1 MSEANVVTK
10 GNMEKK
16 NKKKEANLSVNK
28 FIKENGM
35 LIALLAVV
43 VIFQILTKG
52 IMLKPL
58 NITNL
63 IQQNGYVLILAVGML
78 LVVIIGTVDLAVGSV
93 SAFVGAIAGVVM
105 VNKGINPVISILIAI
120 AIGMI
125 VGAVQGYWI
134 AYKDIPGFVVT
145 LAGQLIFRGFT
156 MIILNGKTIAPFPTS
171 FANLGS
177 GFIPPLFYFQIGSGY
192 LVGSSIIVGVILSVI
207 VLLNNLRNRKK
218 LEKYKFDT
226 DPMGIFIMKI
236 AISIVVI
243 NASTIV
249 LASYKGIP
257 NILVIAGIIIVIYT
271 FITTKTVFGRQV
283 YAVGGNKKAAALS
296 GVKVAKTQFL
306 VFVNMGL
313 MAALAGLAY
322 AARVNSAQPKAGVNF
337 ELDALAACYIGGAS
351 TSGGTGR
358 VMGAVVGGLV
368 MGVLNN
374 GMSLMGVDNN
384 WQQAIKG
391 FVLLF
396 AVVFDL
402 YSKKKK

>member
-1 MSEANVVTK
+1 MGEVKIENNKMDTA
-10 GNMEKK
+10 K
-16 NKKKEANLSVNK
+16 NKKGMNLSANK

-43 VIFQILTKG
+43 LIFQILTKG

-93 SAFVGAIAGVVM
+93 SAFIGAVAGVVM
-105 VNKGINPVISILIAI
+105 VNKGINPVLSILISI
-120 AIGMI
+120 GIGMA
-125 VGAVQGYWI
+125 VGAIQGYWI
-134 AYKDIPGFVVT
+134 AYKEIPGFVVT

-177 GFIPPLFYFQIGSGY
+177 GFIPPLFYFQAGSQY
-192 LVGSSIIVGVILSVI
+192 FVGSSIIIGIILSV
-207 VLLNNLRNRKK
+207 VVVAKNYFGRKK
-218 LEKYKFDT
+218 LEKYKFNT
-226 DPMGIFIMKI
+226 ESKGLYI
-236 AISIVVI
+236 AKTIISVIVI
-243 NASTIV
+243 NAATIV

-257 NILVIAGIIIVIYT
+257 NILVIAGVIIIIYT

-368 MGVLNN
+368 MGGLIN
-374 GMSLMGVDNN
+374 GMSLLGVDNN

>member
-1 MSEANVVTK
+1 MSEAKVVANSNIQEK
-10 GNMEKK
+10 GKVEK
-16 NKKKEANLSVNK
+16 STFNK
-28 FIKENGM
+28 FMKDNGM
-35 LIALLAVV
+35 LVALLVV
-43 VIFQILTKG
+43 VLIFSVLTKG

-78 LVVIIGTVDLAVGSV
+78 LVVIVGTVDLAVGSV
-93 SAFVGAIAGVVM
+93 CAFVGAIAGVLM
-105 VNKGINPVISILIAI
+105 VNKGMNPVVSVVLSLVVGVA
-120 AIGMI
+120 

-134 AYKDIPGFVVT
+134 SYKAIPGFVVT
-145 LAGQLIFRGFT
+145 LAGQLIFRGFS
-156 MIILNGKTIAPFPTS
+156 MIMLNGKTIAPFPNG

-177 GFIPPLFYFQIGSGY
+177 GFIPPLFYFKMGDIY
-192 LVGSSIIVGVILSVI
+192 LVGSAIIVGVILSAIMV
-207 VLLNNLRNRKK
+207 LNNIQGRKK
-218 LEKYKFDT
+218 LQKYNFNVDHQSMFLAKNIISVIVI
-226 DPMGIFIMKI
+226 MGGTF
-236 AISIVVI
+236 
-243 NASTIV
+243 V

-257 NILVIAGIIIVIYT
+257 NILVIAGVLIAIYS

-296 GVKVAKTQFL
+296 GVNVDKITFL

-351 TSGGTGR
+351 TAGGTGR
-358 VMGAVVGGLV
+358 ILGAVVGGLV

>member
-1 MSEANVVTK
+1 MSELRTVIN
-10 GNMEKK
+10 
-16 NKKKEANLSVNK
+16 NKSNKETNKVAKSSVNK

-35 LIALLAVV
+35 LIALLAVI

-78 LVVIIGTVDLAVGSV
+78 LVVITGSVDLAVGSIC
-93 SAFVGAIAGVVM
+93 AFVGALAGVFM
-105 VNKGINPVISILIAI
+105 VNHGIGVIPSIIVAL
-120 AIGMI
+120 AIGCL
-125 VGAVQGYWI
+125 VGAFQGYWI
-134 AYKDIPGFVVT
+134 SYKLIPSFVVT
-145 LAGQLIFRGFT
+145 LAGQLIFRGLT

-177 GFIPPLFYFQIGSGY
+177 GFIPPIFYLVINENYF
-192 LVGSSIIVGVILSVI
+192 VGSSLILGIIISVI
-207 VLLNNLRNRKK
+207 YILRNIK
-218 LEKYKFDT
+218 LRNKAREYSFDVESKN
-226 DPMGIFIMKI
+226 IFLIKNI
-236 AISIVVI
+236 LCVVVI
-243 NASTIV
+243 NVATIV

-257 NILVIAGIIIVIYT
+257 NILIIASLLILLYS
-271 FITTKTVFGRQV
+271 FITNKTVFGRQV

-296 GVKVAKTQFL
+296 GVKIDKVQFL

-374 GMSLMGVDNN
+374 GMSLLGVDNN

-391 FVLLF
+391 LVLLF

-402 YSKKKK
+402 YSKKNK

>member
-1 MSEANVVTK
+1 MGETK
-10 GNMEKK
+10 MEIKDVEK
-16 NKKKEANLSVNK
+16 SKDKKKMNLSANK
-28 FIKENGM
+28 FMKENGM

-43 VIFQILTKG
+43 LIFQILTKG

-93 SAFVGAIAGVVM
+93 SAFIGAVAGVVM
-105 VNKGINPVISILIAI
+105 VNKGMNPVISVLISI
-120 AIGMI
+120 AIGMG
-125 VGAVQGYWI
+125 VGAIQGYWI
-134 AYKDIPGFVVT
+134 AYKEIPGFVVT

-177 GFIPPLFYFQIGSGY
+177 GFIPPLFYFQSGSQY
-192 LVGSSIIVGVILSVI
+192 FVGSAIIIGVVLSVI
-207 VLLNNLRNRKK
+207 LVLSNYLNRKK
-218 LEKYKFDT
+218 LEKYNFNT
-226 DPMGIFIMKI
+226 ESRGIFIAKTVVSVI
-236 AISIVVI
+236 VI
-243 NASTIV
+243 NAATFV
-249 LASYKGIP
+249 LAAYKGIP
-257 NILVIAGIIIVIYT
+257 NILIIVGIIIVIYT

-296 GVKVAKTQFL
+296 GVRVAKTQFL

-313 MAALAGLAY
+313 MAAVAGLAY
-322 AARVNSAQPKAGVNF
+322 AARVNSSQPKAGVNF

-374 GMSLMGVDNN
+374 GMSLLGVDNN

>member
-1 MSEANVVTK
+1 MSEAGVKVKDLNK
-10 GNMEKK
+10 AEEK
-16 NKKKEANLSVNK
+16 NKEHLSANK

-43 VIFQILTKG
+43 LIFQILTKG

-93 SAFVGAIAGVVM
+93 CAFIGAVAGVVM
-105 VNKGINPVISILIAI
+105 VNRGMNPVISILISI
-120 AIGMI
+120 AIGMG
-125 VGAVQGYWI
+125 VGAIQGYWI
-134 AYKDIPGFVVT
+134 AYRDIPGFVVT
-145 LAGQLIFRGFT
+145 LAGQLIFRGFS
-156 MIILNGKTIAPFPTS
+156 MILLNGKTIAPFPTS

-177 GFIPPLFYFQIGSGY
+177 GFIPPLFYFQAGSQY
-192 LVGSSIIVGVILSVI
+192 FVGSSIIIGIILSVI
-207 VLLNNLRNRKK
+207 VAAKNYYNRKK
-218 LEKYKFDT
+218 LEQYQFNTESKG
-226 DPMGIFIMKI
+226 MFIAKTVATVFI
-236 AISIVVI
+236 I
-243 NASTIV
+243 NAATIV
-249 LASYKGIP
+249 LSTYKGIP
-257 NILVIAGIIIVIYT
+257 NILIIVGIIIVIYT

-384 WQQAIKG
+384 WQMAIKG

>member
-1 MSEANVVTK
+1 MSEAKVVK
-10 GNMEKK
+10 NNSDKEE
-16 NKKKEANLSVNK
+16 NKKADKSTLSK
-28 FIKENGM
+28 FMTENGM
-35 LIALLAVV
+35 FIALLAVV
-43 VIFQILTKG
+43 VIFQILTNG

-78 LVVIIGTVDLAVGSV
+78 LVVIVGTVDLAVGSV
-93 SAFVGAIAGVVM
+93 CAFIGAVAGVVM
-105 VNKGINPVISILIAI
+105 VNKGMNPVVSVIISLIIGI
-120 AIGMI
+120 A
-125 VGAVQGYWI
+125 VGAIQGYWI
-134 AYKDIPGFVVT
+134 AYKGIPGFVVT

-171 FANLGS
+171 FADLGS
-177 GFIPPLFYFQIGSGY
+177 GFLPPLFYLQMGATY
-192 LVGSSIIVGVILSVI
+192 LVGSSIIIGIVLSVVMVFKNIQGRNKLQKYNFAVENKTSFIVKNVMSVI
-207 VLLNNLRNRKK
+207 V
-218 LEKYKFDT
+218 
-226 DPMGIFIMKI
+226 
-236 AISIVVI
+236 I
-243 NASTIV
+243 NAATFV
-249 LASYKGIP
+249 LGSYKGIP
-257 NILVIAGIIIVIYT
+257 NILVIAGIIIVIYS
-271 FITTKTVFGRQV
+271 FVTTKTVFGRQV

-296 GVKVAKTQFL
+296 GVKVDKTQFL

-313 MAALAGLAY
+313 LAAVAGLAY

-351 TSGGTGR
+351 TAGGTGR
-358 VMGAVVGGLV
+358 IMGAVVGGLV
-368 MGVLNN
+368 LGVLNN

>member
-1 MSEANVVTK
+1 MGEVKIENNKMDTA
-10 GNMEKK
+10 K
-16 NKKKEANLSVNK
+16 NKKGMNLSANK

-43 VIFQILTKG
+43 LIFQILTKG

-93 SAFVGAIAGVVM
+93 SAFIGAVAGVVM
-105 VNKGINPVISILIAI
+105 VNKGINPVLSILISI
-120 AIGMI
+120 GIGMA
-125 VGAVQGYWI
+125 VGAIQGYWI
-134 AYKDIPGFVVT
+134 AYKEIPGFVVT

-177 GFIPPLFYFQIGSGY
+177 GFIPPLFYFQAGSQY
-192 LVGSSIIVGVILSVI
+192 FVGSSTIIGIILSV
-207 VLLNNLRNRKK
+207 VVVAKNYFGRKK
-218 LEKYKFDT
+218 LEKYKFNT
-226 DPMGIFIMKI
+226 ESKGLYI
-236 AISIVVI
+236 AKTIISVIVI
-243 NASTIV
+243 NAATIV

-257 NILVIAGIIIVIYT
+257 NILVIAGVIIIIYT

-374 GMSLMGVDNN
+374 GMSLLGVDNN

>member
-1 MSEANVVTK
+1 MSEVK
-10 GNMEKK
+10 
-16 NKKKEANLSVNK
+16 LPVNK
-28 FIKENGM
+28 NLNNGKNESGISISKVIKENGM
-35 LIALLAVV
+35 LIALVAVV

-63 IQQNGYVLILAVGML
+63 IQQNGYILILAVGML

-93 SAFVGAIAGVVM
+93 SAFIGAVAGVAM
-105 VNKGINPVISILIAI
+105 VNKGLHPLFAIILAL

-134 AYKDIPGFVVT
+134 AYKEIPGFVVT
-145 LAGQLIFRGFT
+145 LAGQLVFRGLT
-156 MIILNGKTIAPFPTS
+156 MILLNGTTIAPFPTS

-177 GFIPPLFYFQIGSGY
+177 GFIPPLFYFMVGDGY
-192 LVGSSIIVGVILSVI
+192 LVASSVLVGIALSLVFIWLDTNKRTKLKKYNFNVESKNIFLLKLIVKVI
-207 VLLNNLRNRKK
+207 V
-218 LEKYKFDT
+218 
-226 DPMGIFIMKI
+226 
-236 AISIVVI
+236 I
-243 NASTIV
+243 NVATLV

-257 NILVIAGIIIVIYT
+257 NILVISGVIIAIYT
-271 FITTKTVFGRQV
+271 FITNKTVFGRQV

-296 GVKVAKTQFL
+296 GVKVAKIQFL
-306 VFVNMGL
+306 VFLNMGL
-313 MAALAGLAY
+313 MAAIAGLAY

-351 TSGGTGR
+351 TSGGIGR

-374 GMSLMGVDNN
+374 GMSLLGIDSN
-384 WQQAIKG
+384 WQYVIKG
-391 FVLLF
+391 LVLLF

-402 YSKKKK
+402 YSKKKKA

>member
-1 MSEANVVTK
+1 MSEVK
-10 GNMEKK
+10 
-16 NKKKEANLSVNK
+16 LPVNK
-28 FIKENGM
+28 NLNNGKNESGISISKVIKENGM
-35 LIALLAVV
+35 LIALVAVV

-63 IQQNGYVLILAVGML
+63 IQQNGYILILAVGML

-93 SAFVGAIAGVVM
+93 SAFIGAVAGVAM
-105 VNKGINPVISILIAI
+105 VNKGLHPLLAI
-120 AIGMI
+120 IFALAIGMI

-134 AYKDIPGFVVT
+134 AYKEIPGFVVT
-145 LAGQLIFRGFT
+145 LAGQLVFRGLT
-156 MIILNGKTIAPFPTS
+156 MILLNGTTIAPFPTS

-177 GFIPPLFYFQIGSGY
+177 GFIPPLFYFMVGDGY
-192 LVGSSIIVGVILSVI
+192 LVASSVLVGIALSLLFIWLDINKRNKLKKYNFNIESKNIFLVKLIVKVI
-207 VLLNNLRNRKK
+207 V
-218 LEKYKFDT
+218 
-226 DPMGIFIMKI
+226 
-236 AISIVVI
+236 I
-243 NASTIV
+243 NVATLV

-257 NILVIAGIIIVIYT
+257 NILVISGVIIAIYT
-271 FITTKTVFGRQV
+271 FITNKTVFGRQV

-296 GVKVAKTQFL
+296 GVKVAKIQFL
-306 VFVNMGL
+306 VFLNMGL
-313 MAALAGLAY
+313 MAAIAGLAY

-351 TSGGTGR
+351 TSGGVGR

-374 GMSLMGVDNN
+374 GMSLLGVDSN
-384 WQQAIKG
+384 WQYVIKG
-391 FVLLF
+391 LVLLF

-402 YSKKKK
+402 YSKKKKA

>member
-1 MSEANVVTK
+1 MSEAKIPVNNNLNK
-10 GNMEKK
+10 GKK
-16 NKKKEANLSVNK
+16 QTNFSAGKL
-28 FIKENGM
+28 IKENGM
-35 LIALLAVV
+35 LIALVAVV

-63 IQQNGYVLILAVGML
+63 IQQNGYILILAVGML

-93 SAFVGAIAGVVM
+93 SAFISAVAGVTM
-105 VNKGINPVISILIAI
+105 VNKGLHPILAIIISLV
-120 AIGMI
+120 IGMI
-125 VGAVQGYWI
+125 VGAIQGYWI

-145 LAGQLIFRGFT
+145 LAGQLIFRGLT
-156 MIILNGKTIAPFPTS
+156 MIILNGTTIAPFPTS

-177 GFIPPLFYFQIGSGY
+177 GFIPPLFYFTVGDGY
-192 LVGSSIIVGVILSVI
+192 LVGSSILVGIALSIILILSNINKRKNLKKYNFNMESKNVFLTKTIVSVI
-207 VLLNNLRNRKK
+207 IIN
-218 LEKYKFDT
+218 
-226 DPMGIFIMKI
+226 I
-236 AISIVVI
+236 ATV
-243 NASTIV
+243 V

-257 NILVIAGIIIVIYT
+257 NILVISGIIIAIYT
-271 FITTKTVFGRQV
+271 FITNKTVFGRQV

-296 GVKVAKTQFL
+296 GVKVAKVQFL
-306 VFVNMGL
+306 VFLNMGL
-313 MAALAGLAY
+313 MAAVAGLAY

-351 TSGGTGR
+351 TSGGIGR

-374 GMSLMGVDNN
+374 GMSLLGIDSN
-384 WQQAIKG
+384 WQYVIKG
-391 FVLLF
+391 LVLLF

-402 YSKKKK
+402 YSKKKNA

>member
-1 MSEANVVTK
+1 MSELK
-10 GNMEKK
+10 
-16 NKKKEANLSVNK
+16 LPVNK
-28 FIKENGM
+28 NLNNGKGENEISISKVIKENGM
-35 LIALLAVV
+35 LIALVAVV

-63 IQQNGYVLILAVGML
+63 IQQNGYILILAVGML

-93 SAFVGAIAGVVM
+93 SAFIGAVAGVAM
-105 VNKGINPVISILIAI
+105 VNKGLHPVLAIIIAL

-125 VGAVQGYWI
+125 VGAIQGYWI
-134 AYKDIPGFVVT
+134 AYKEIPGFVVT
-145 LAGQLIFRGFT
+145 LAGQLVFRGLT
-156 MIILNGKTIAPFPTS
+156 MILLNGTTIAPFPTS

-177 GFIPPLFYFQIGSGY
+177 GFIPPLFYFIVGNGY
-192 LVGSSIIVGVILSVI
+192 LVGSSVLVGIALSLVFI
-207 VLLNNLRNRKK
+207 WLDINKRKK
-218 LEKYKFDT
+218 LKKYNFNVESKNVFLIKT
-226 DPMGIFIMKI
+226 I
-236 AISIVVI
+236 AKVVVI
-243 NASTIV
+243 NVATLV

-257 NILVIAGIIIVIYT
+257 NILVISGVIIAIYT
-271 FITTKTVFGRQV
+271 FITNKTVFGRQV

-296 GVKVAKTQFL
+296 GVKVAKVQFL
-306 VFVNMGL
+306 VFLNMGL
-313 MAALAGLAY
+313 MSAIAGLAY

-351 TSGGTGR
+351 TSGGIGR

-374 GMSLMGVDNN
+374 GMSLLGVDSN
-384 WQQAIKG
+384 WQYVIKG
-391 FVLLF
+391 LVLLF

-402 YSKKKK
+402 YSKKKKL

>member
-1 MSEANVVTK
+1 MSEAKVVV
-10 GNMEKK
+10 NSNIQEESKK
-16 NKKKEANLSVNK
+16 VAKNSLNK
-28 FIKENGM
+28 FMKENGM
-35 LIALLAVV
+35 LVALVAVI

-93 SAFVGAIAGVVM
+93 CAFVGSIAGVVM
-105 VNKGINPVISILIAI
+105 VNKGMNPVVSVIISLLIGVA
-120 AIGMI
+120 
-125 VGAVQGYWI
+125 VGAAQGYWV
-134 AYKDIPGFVVT
+134 AYKQIPGFVVT

-156 MIILNGKTIAPFPTS
+156 MIILNGKTIAPFPNS

-177 GFIPPLFYFQIGSGY
+177 GFIPPLFYFQMGKTY
-192 LVGSSIIVGVILSVI
+192 LVGSSVIVGIILSVI
-207 VLLNNLRNRKK
+207 MVLKNLQSRRK
-218 LEKYKFDT
+218 LQKYNFNVEHNT
-226 DPMGIFIMKI
+226 MFIAKNV
-236 AISIVVI
+236 ISVVI
-243 NASTIV
+243 INGATFV
-249 LASYKGIP
+249 LGSYKGIP
-257 NILVIAGIIIVIYT
+257 NILIIAGILIAIYS
-271 FITTKTVFGRQV
+271 FITNKTVFGRQV
-283 YAVGGNKKAAALS
+283 YSVGGNKKAAALS
-296 GVKVAKTQFL
+296 GVKVDRTQFL

-313 MAALAGLAY
+313 LAALAGLAY

-351 TSGGTGR
+351 TAGGTGR
-358 VMGAVVGGLV
+358 IMGAVVGGLV

-374 GMSLMGVDNN
+374 GMSLLGVDNN

>member
-1 MSEANVVTK
+1 MNNIELKTENNKERSK
-10 GNMEKK
+10 IIK
-16 NKKKEANLSVNK
+16 NSLSSK
-28 FIKENGM
+28 FMKENGM

-43 VIFQILTKG
+43 LIFQILTKG
-52 IMLKPL
+52 IMLNPL

-63 IQQNGYVLILAVGML
+63 IQQNGYVLILSVGML

-93 SAFVGAIAGVVM
+93 CAFVGAIAGVVM
-105 VNKGINPVISILIAI
+105 VNKGINPVLSVIISLAVGV
-120 AIGMI
+120 A
-125 VGAVQGYWI
+125 VGAAQGYWV
-134 AYKDIPGFVVT
+134 AYRAIPGFVVT
-145 LAGQLIFRGFT
+145 LAGQLIFRGVT

-177 GFIPPLFYFQIGSGY
+177 GFIPDLFYVVQGSTY
-192 LVGSSIIVGVILSVI
+192 FIGSSILVGILLSAIIVIKNIS
-207 VLLNNLRNRKK
+207 NRKK
-218 LEKYKFDT
+218 LTKYNFDVENRT
-226 DPMGIFIMKI
+226 MFIIKN
-236 AISIVVI
+236 AISVVI
-243 NASTIV
+243 INAATIV

-257 NILVIAGIIIVIYT
+257 NILVIAGVLIVIYS

-296 GVKVAKTQFL
+296 GVKVNKTQFL

-313 MAALAGLAY
+313 LAALAGLAY

-358 VMGAVVGGLV
+358 IMGAVVGGLV

-374 GMSLMGVDNN
+374 GMSLLGVDNN

-391 FVLLF
+391 LVLLF

>member
-1 MSEANVVTK
+1 MNEAKVVTNNNIQEGNKLSK
-10 GNMEKK
+10 G
-16 NKKKEANLSVNK
+16 SSSK
-28 FIKENGM
+28 FMKENGM
-35 LIALLAVV
+35 LVALLAVV

-93 SAFVGAIAGVVM
+93 CAFVGAIAGVVM
-105 VNKGINPVISILIAI
+105 VNKGMNPVISVIISL
-120 AIGMI
+120 I
-125 VGAVQGYWI
+125 VGVAVGAIQGYWI
-134 AYKDIPGFVVT
+134 AYKQIPGFVVT

-177 GFIPPLFYFQIGSGY
+177 GFIPPLFYFQIGTTY
-192 LVGSSIIVGVILSVI
+192 LVGSSIIVGIILSLIMVYKNVKGRNKLQKYNFAVEPKTMFIAKNVI
-207 VLLNNLRNRKK
+207 SV
-218 LEKYKFDT
+218 
-226 DPMGIFIMKI
+226 II
-236 AISIVVI
+236 I
-243 NASTIV
+243 NAGTFV
-249 LASYKGIP
+249 LGSYKGIP
-257 NILVIAGIIIVIYT
+257 NILVISGILIAIYS

-296 GVKVAKTQFL
+296 GVKVDRTQFL

-313 MAALAGLAY
+313 LAALAGLAY

-358 VMGAVVGGLV
+358 IMGAVVGGLV

-374 GMSLMGVDNN
+374 GMSLLGVDNN

-391 FVLLF
+391 LVLLF
-396 AVVFDL
+396 AVIFDL

>member
-1 MSEANVVTK
+1 MSEVK
-10 GNMEKK
+10 
-16 NKKKEANLSVNK
+16 LPVNK
-28 FIKENGM
+28 NLNNGKGGNEISISKVIKENGM
-35 LIALLAVV
+35 LIALVAVV

-63 IQQNGYVLILAVGML
+63 IQQNGYILILAVGML

-93 SAFVGAIAGVVM
+93 SAFIGAVAGVAM
-105 VNKGINPVISILIAI
+105 VNKGLHPILAIIIAL

-125 VGAVQGYWI
+125 VGAIQGYWI
-134 AYKDIPGFVVT
+134 AYKEIPGFVVT
-145 LAGQLIFRGFT
+145 LAGQLVFRGLT
-156 MIILNGKTIAPFPTS
+156 MILLNGTTIAPFPTS

-177 GFIPPLFYFQIGSGY
+177 GFIPPLFYFIVGNGY
-192 LVGSSIIVGVILSVI
+192 LVGSSVLVGITLSLVFI
-207 VLLNNLRNRKK
+207 WSDMNKRKK
-218 LEKYKFDT
+218 LKKYNFNVESKNVFLIKT
-226 DPMGIFIMKI
+226 I
-236 AISIVVI
+236 AKVVVI
-243 NASTIV
+243 NVATLV

-257 NILVIAGIIIVIYT
+257 NILVISGVIIAIYT
-271 FITTKTVFGRQV
+271 FITNKTVFGRQV

-296 GVKVAKTQFL
+296 GVKVAKVQFL
-306 VFVNMGL
+306 VFLNMGL
-313 MAALAGLAY
+313 MAAIAGLAY

-351 TSGGTGR
+351 TSGGIGR

-374 GMSLMGVDNN
+374 GMSLLGVDSN
-384 WQQAIKG
+384 WQYVIKG
-391 FVLLF
+391 LVLLF

-402 YSKKKK
+402 YSKKKKA

>member
-1 MSEANVVTK
+1 MSELRTVIN
-10 GNMEKK
+10 
-16 NKKKEANLSVNK
+16 NKSNKETNKVAKSSVNK

-35 LIALLAVV
+35 LIALLAVI

-78 LVVIIGTVDLAVGSV
+78 LVVITGSVDLAVGSIC
-93 SAFVGAIAGVVM
+93 AFVGALAGVFM
-105 VNKGINPVISILIAI
+105 VNHGIGVIPSIIVAL
-120 AIGMI
+120 AIGCL
-125 VGAVQGYWI
+125 VGAFQGYWI
-134 AYKDIPGFVVT
+134 SYKLIPSFVVT
-145 LAGQLIFRGFT
+145 LAGQLIFRGLT

-177 GFIPPLFYFQIGSGY
+177 GFIPPIFYLVINENYF
-192 LVGSSIIVGVILSVI
+192 VGSSLILGIIISVI
-207 VLLNNLRNRKK
+207 YILRNIK
-218 LEKYKFDT
+218 LRNKAREYSFDVESHN
-226 DPMGIFIMKI
+226 IFLIKNI
-236 AISIVVI
+236 LCVVVI
-243 NASTIV
+243 NVSTIV

-257 NILVIAGIIIVIYT
+257 NILIIASLLILLYS
-271 FITTKTVFGRQV
+271 FITNKTVFGRQV

-296 GVKVAKTQFL
+296 GVKIDKVQFL

-374 GMSLMGVDNN
+374 GMSLLGVDNN

-391 FVLLF
+391 LVLLF

-402 YSKKKK
+402 YSKKNK

>member
-1 MSEANVVTK
+1 MSQVKSV
-10 GNMEKK
+10 K
-16 NKKKEANLSVNK
+16 NNSKSKISTNK
-28 FIKENGM
+28 FLKENGM
-35 LIALLAVV
+35 LIALVAVIA
-43 VIFQILTKG
+43 IFQVLTKG

-78 LVVIIGTVDLAVGSV
+78 LVVITGSVDLAVGSIC
-93 SAFVGAIAGVVM
+93 AFVGALAGVLM
-105 VNKGINPVISILIAI
+105 VNMGFNVVISILVALL
-120 AIGMI
+120 IGSA
-125 VGAVQGYWI
+125 VGAFQGYWI
-134 AYKDIPGFVVT
+134 SYKLIPSFVVT
-145 LAGQLIFRGFT
+145 LAGQLIFRGLT

-177 GFIPPLFYFQIGSGY
+177 GFIPPLFY
-192 LVGSSIIVGVILSVI
+192 
-207 VLLNNLRNRKK
+207 
-218 LEKYKFDT
+218 
-226 DPMGIFIMKI
+226 
-236 AISIVVI
+236 VVI
-243 NASTIV
+243 NEHYFVASSILLGIVISLIYLWRSKKVRDEAKKYNFEVESKNIYITKNVISVAAINVATIV

-257 NILVIAGIIIVIYT
+257 NILIIAGLLILLYS
-271 FITTKTVFGRQV
+271 FITNKTVFGRQV
-283 YAVGGNKKAAALS
+283 YAVGGNKKAAKLS
-296 GVKVAKTQFL
+296 GVKIDKVQFL

-351 TSGGTGR
+351 TSGGTGK

-374 GMSLMGVDNN
+374 GMSLLGVDNN

-391 FVLLF
+391 LVLLL

-402 YSKKKK
+402 YSKKNK

>member
-1 MSEANVVTK
+1 MSEAKIVKN
-10 GNMEKK
+10 NDQEK
-16 NKKKEANLSVNK
+16 NKKVEKSSLSK
-28 FIKENGM
+28 FMTENGM
-35 LIALLAVV
+35 FIALLAVV
-43 VIFQILTKG
+43 IIFQILTKG

-93 SAFVGAIAGVVM
+93 CAFIGAVAGVVM
-105 VNKGINPVISILIAI
+105 VNQGMNPVLSVIISLLIGVA
-120 AIGMI
+120 
-125 VGAVQGYWI
+125 VGAIQGYWI
-134 AYKDIPGFVVT
+134 AYKLIPGFVVT

-177 GFIPPLFYFQIGSGY
+177 GFVPPLFYLEMGEGY
-192 LVGSSIIVGVILSVI
+192 LVGSSVIIGILLAAVMVFKNIQARNKLQKYNFTVENKTAFIAKNVAIIIVILAATF
-207 VLLNNLRNRKK
+207 VL
-218 LEKYKFDT
+218 
-226 DPMGIFIMKI
+226 G
-236 AISIVVI
+236 
-243 NASTIV
+243 
-249 LASYKGIP
+249 SYKGIP
-257 NILVIAGIIIVIYT
+257 NILVIAGIIIAIYS

-296 GVKVAKTQFL
+296 GVKVDKTQFL

-313 MAALAGLAY
+313 LAAVAGLAY

-351 TSGGTGR
+351 TAGGTGR
-358 VMGAVVGGLV
+358 IMGAVVGGLV
-368 MGVLNN
+368 LGVLNN

>member
-1 MSEANVVTK
+1 MGEVKIENNKMDTA
-10 GNMEKK
+10 K
-16 NKKKEANLSVNK
+16 NKKGMNLSANK

-43 VIFQILTKG
+43 LIFQILTKG

-93 SAFVGAIAGVVM
+93 SAFIGAVVGVVM
-105 VNKGINPVISILIAI
+105 VNKGINPVLSILISI
-120 AIGMI
+120 GIGMA
-125 VGAVQGYWI
+125 VGAIQGYWI
-134 AYKDIPGFVVT
+134 AYKEIPGFVVT

-177 GFIPPLFYFQIGSGY
+177 GFIPPLFYFQAGSQY
-192 LVGSSIIVGVILSVI
+192 FVGSSIIIGIILSV
-207 VLLNNLRNRKK
+207 VVVAKNYFGRKK
-218 LEKYKFDT
+218 LEKYKFNT
-226 DPMGIFIMKI
+226 ESKGLYI
-236 AISIVVI
+236 AKTIISVVVI
-243 NASTIV
+243 NAATIV
-249 LASYKGIP
+249 LASYKGVP

-374 GMSLMGVDNN
+374 GMSLLGVDNN

>member
-1 MSEANVVTK
+1 MGEVKIENNKMDTA
-10 GNMEKK
+10 K
-16 NKKKEANLSVNK
+16 NKKGMNLSANK

-43 VIFQILTKG
+43 LIFQILTKG

-93 SAFVGAIAGVVM
+93 SAFIGAVAGVVM
-105 VNKGINPVISILIAI
+105 VNKGINPVLSILISI
-120 AIGMI
+120 GIGMA
-125 VGAVQGYWI
+125 VGAIQGYWI
-134 AYKDIPGFVVT
+134 AYKEIPGFVVT

-177 GFIPPLFYFQIGSGY
+177 GFIPPLFYFQAGSQY
-192 LVGSSIIVGVILSVI
+192 FVGSSIIIGIILSV
-207 VLLNNLRNRKK
+207 VVVAKNYFGRKK
-218 LEKYKFDT
+218 LEKYKFNT
-226 DPMGIFIMKI
+226 ESKGLYI
-236 AISIVVI
+236 AKTIISVIVI
-243 NASTIV
+243 NAATIV

-257 NILVIAGIIIVIYT
+257 NILVIAGVIIIIYT

-322 AARVNSAQPKAGVNF
+322 VARVNSAQPKAGVNF

-374 GMSLMGVDNN
+374 GMSLLGVDNN

>member
-1 MSEANVVTK
+1 MSEVKLPINKNLNNGKNV
-10 GNMEKK
+10 
-16 NKKKEANLSVNK
+16 KEISISKL
-28 FIKENGM
+28 IKENGM
-35 LIALLAVV
+35 LIALVAVV

-63 IQQNGYVLILAVGML
+63 IQQNGYILILAVGML

-93 SAFVGAIAGVVM
+93 SAFIGAVAGVAM
-105 VNKGINPVISILIAI
+105 VNKGLNPVLAIIIAL

-125 VGAVQGYWI
+125 VGAIQGYWI
-134 AYKDIPGFVVT
+134 AYKEIPGFVVT
-145 LAGQLIFRGFT
+145 LAGQLVFRGLT
-156 MIILNGKTIAPFPTS
+156 MILLNGTTIAPFPTS

-177 GFIPPLFYFQIGSGY
+177 GFIPPLFYFIVGNGY
-192 LVGSSIIVGVILSVI
+192 LVGSSVLVGILLS
-207 VLLNNLRNRKK
+207 L
-218 LEKYKFDT
+218 
-226 DPMGIFIMKI
+226 IFIWSDINKRKRLKKYNFNVESKNVFLIKTI
-236 AISIVVI
+236 AKVVI
-243 NASTIV
+243 INIATLV

-257 NILVIAGIIIVIYT
+257 NILVISGIIIAIYT
-271 FITTKTVFGRQV
+271 FITNKTVFGRQV

-296 GVKVAKTQFL
+296 GVKVAKVQFL
-306 VFVNMGL
+306 VFLNMGL
-313 MAALAGLAY
+313 MAAVAGLAY

-351 TSGGTGR
+351 TSGGVGR

-374 GMSLMGVDNN
+374 GMSLLGVDSN
-384 WQQAIKG
+384 WQYVIKG
-391 FVLLF
+391 LVLLF

-402 YSKKKK
+402 YSKKKKA

>member
-1 MSEANVVTK
+1 MSEAKVVV
-10 GNMEKK
+10 NSNIEEKK
-16 NKKKEANLSVNK
+16 AAKSTFNK
-28 FIKENGM
+28 FMKDNGM
-35 LIALLAVV
+35 LVALLVV
-43 VIFQILTKG
+43 VLIFSVLTKG

-78 LVVIIGTVDLAVGSV
+78 LVVIVGTVDLAVGSV
-93 SAFVGAIAGVVM
+93 CAFVGAIAGVLM
-105 VNKGINPVISILIAI
+105 VNKGMNPVVSVVLSLLVGVA
-120 AIGMI
+120 

-134 AYKDIPGFVVT
+134 SYKAIPGFVVT
-145 LAGQLIFRGFT
+145 LAGQLIFRGFS
-156 MIILNGKTIAPFPTS
+156 MIMLNGKTIAPFPNE

-177 GFIPPLFYFQIGSGY
+177 GFIPPLFFFKMGDIY
-192 LVGSSIIVGVILSVI
+192 LVGSAIIVGVILSAIMVFNNIKGRNKLLKYNFNVDHQSMFLAKNIISVI
-207 VLLNNLRNRKK
+207 VI
-218 LEKYKFDT
+218 
-226 DPMGIFIMKI
+226 MGGAF
-236 AISIVVI
+236 
-243 NASTIV
+243 V

-257 NILVIAGIIIVIYT
+257 NILVIAGVLIAIYS

-296 GVKVAKTQFL
+296 GVNVDKITFL

-351 TSGGTGR
+351 TAGGTGR
-358 VMGAVVGGLV
+358 ILGAVVGGLV

-374 GMSLMGVDNN
+374 GMSLLGVDNN